1 MIPLK
6 LAILSDRLIQD
17 TFIDRILLKRLS
29 WMKKYIEE
37 INYPLKPESYVRA
50 SIFLSIIIFVVT
62 IPISLIVEVLLL
74 RQTILVSIIGAVLLS
89 FIFSMIGLVITLYAP
104 ILKIKSLKTSINSY
118 YPYTMLIMTSLA
130 ASGQGI
136 HSIIEKS
143 YKLLKNPPT
152 LQSIQRIIKRL
163 TKGEDISEALYLE
176 SRLTSSDILSETYE
190 GLSYLSQTGIGVFD
204 FLYSSLNYSIEN
216 LETKLRDI
224 IEKLSVIMETYIII
238 ALVFPLLTMIA
249 VLFLGGFGGLPLP
262 ADVIL
267 IMIGFIIV
275 PVIFIILILMTDSL
289 TSEVKI

>member
-6 LAILSDRLIQD
+6 LAILSDKLIQN
-17 TFIDRILLKRLS
+17 TFLDKILVKRLS
-29 WMKKYIEE
+29 WMSKYIEE
-37 INYPLKPESYVRA
+37 LNYPLKPESYIRA
-50 SIFLSIIIFVVT
+50 SVFLSIIIFLAS
-62 IPISLIVEVLLL
+62 IPISFLLEFLILK
-74 RQTILVSIIGAVLLS
+74 QAAIISVIEALLLS
-89 FIFSMIGLVITLYAP
+89 FIISMIGLAITVYTP
-104 ILKIKSLKTSINSY
+104 IIKTKSIKTNINSY

-136 HSIIEKS
+136 HNIIEKS
-143 YKLLKNPPT
+143 YKLIRNVPT
-152 LQSIQRIIKRL
+152 LQSIQRIINSL
-163 TKGEDISEALYLE
+163 TRGEDISEALFLE
-176 SRLTSSDILSETYE
+176 SRLTSSEILSETYE

-267 IMIGFIIV
+267 IIIGFIIV
-275 PVIFIILILMTDSL
+275 PVIFIFLILMTDSL